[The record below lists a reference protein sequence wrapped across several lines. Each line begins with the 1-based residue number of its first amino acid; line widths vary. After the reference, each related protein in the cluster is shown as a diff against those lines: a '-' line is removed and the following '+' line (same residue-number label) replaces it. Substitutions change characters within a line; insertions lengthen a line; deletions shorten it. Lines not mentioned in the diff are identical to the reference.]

1 MPLFMCLTCGMQYP
15 ESNEPPANCAICD
28 DERQYVGWDGQQ
40 WTTLDA
46 LRADYQNDIRTE
58 ERNLTGIGT
67 TPAFSIN
74 QRALLIQSPGGN
86 ILWDCLP
93 LLTDAA
99 VEAVNKLGGL
109 SALAISH
116 PHYYSTM
123 IEWSHAFGRVP
134 IYLHTAEKQWV
145 MRPDPVVHFWDGE
158 TKALHDDITLIRCG
172 GHYEGSQA
180 LHWPAGAD
188 GRGVLLTGDTIF
200 VASDRRYVTFMYSFP
215 NYIPLSPGA
224 VQRVVDAVAPYNYD
238 RLYSAWWGKVVQSD
252 AKRAVE
258 LSAERYIRALRGE
271 LTPARK

>member
-1 MPLFMCLTCGMQYP
+1 MPLFMCKTCGMQYP
-15 ESNEPPANCAICD
+15 ESNEPPTNCAICD

-58 ERNLTGIGT
+58 EPNLTGIGT

-74 QRALLIQSPGGN
+74 QRALLVQSPGGN
-86 ILWDCLP
+86 VLWDCLP
-93 LLTDAA
+93 LLTDEAI
-99 VEAVNKLGGL
+99 EAVNKLGGI
-109 SALAISH
+109 SAIAISH

-123 IEWSHAFGRVP
+123 IEWSHAFGRIP
-134 IYLHTAEKQWV
+134 IYLHSAEKQWV
-145 MRPDPVVHFWDGE
+145 MRPDPVVQFWDGE

-172 GHYEGSQA
+172 GHYEGSMV

-200 VASDRRYVTFMYSFP
+200 VVSDRRYVTFMYSFP
-215 NYIPLSPGA
+215 NYIPLSPMG
-224 VQRVVDAVAPYNYD
+224 VQQVVDAVAPYNYD
-238 RLYSAWWGKVVQSD
+238 RLYSAWWGKAVQSD

-258 LSAERYIRALRGE
+258 MSAERYIRAIRGE
-271 LTPARK
+271 LTTA